1 MTASGAPSRPD
12 TPDPA
17 TRVEY
22 PRTLGTNDQ
31 ENPVA
36 TDVSARHLDLPVEGM
51 TCGSCSARVQKTLSK
66 QPGVTDAE
74 VNFATGNARI
84 QVDDDVDLEALRA
97 AVDKAGYT
105 LFVPEPEVA
114 EPEPTQHTLQVG
126 GMTCGSCSAR
136 VQRALQKQPD
146 VVDAQVNFATGIA
159 TVTAEASADLA
170 AWTHAIEGAGYTVE
184 SSTPGA
190 VGGDRSDGEGAASAA
205 SSSGPT
211 AAERAE
217 RATREEEHHRRLWAR
232 RLLLVAA
239 PALFLL
245 STMLYHDWA
254 MTEPGIRMAQFLVA
268 TPVQFYIGWPFLRE
282 AAKRA
287 RRFTA
292 NMDTL
297 IAMGTMAAYLFSTW
311 QIVVGGHDLYYEAQV
326 VIIAFIVLGRY
337 LEARAKGNAGRAIR
351 SLLELGAKEARVE
364 RDGIEQMIPVEQVVV
379 GDRIRIRP
387 GEKVPVDGE
396 VLEGSSAVDESML
409 TGESVPVDKTPGMTV
424 AGATINT
431 SGVLTVRATAI
442 GADTALA
449 QIVRMV
455 EDAQTGK
462 SQMQRLADRVSG
474 IFVPVVILISIVTF
488 TTWSLVAGDV
498 GQAMMA
504 AVAVLIIACPCAL
517 GLATPMATMTGTG
530 RGAQLGILIKSMEV
544 LERTREIHTIVFDK
558 TGTLTKGEMA
568 LTDVVGTDDD
578 PTDLLRFAGA
588 VEADSEH
595 PIGQAL
601 ARGAEERLGTR
612 LPRTQGFEAIAGQG
626 VRAEVEG
633 PVGGDGAGTEVVVGR
648 RKLMAEAGMV
658 IPERLEDAAG
668 DLESDGKTAVFAGW
682 NGEVR
687 GVLAV
692 ADTLKEGAADA
703 VAKLHDLG
711 LEVAM
716 ITGDNARTAQAIADQ
731 VGIDRVMA
739 EVLPQDK
746 QAEVERLQAEGKVV
760 AMVGDGVNDAPAL
773 VQADLG
779 IAIGT
784 GTDVAIESS
793 DLTLMRGELAGVA
806 TAIALSRR
814 THRTIRQNLF
824 WAFAYNTSAIPIA
837 AFGLLNPM
845 VAGAAMAFSSVS
857 VVTNSLRLRRFGR

>member
-1 MTASGAPSRPD
+1 M
-12 TPDPA
+12 
-17 TRVEY
+17 
-22 PRTLGTNDQ
+22 
-31 ENPVA
+31 A
-36 TDVSARHLDLPVEGM
+36 TDTSTQQLDLPVEGM

-66 QPGVTDAE
+66 QPGVADAE

-84 QVDDDVDLEALRA
+84 RIDGAVDLEQLCA

-105 LFVPEPEVA
+105 LLVPEPEAAEPEAA

-136 VQRALQKQPD
+136 VQRALQKRPD

-159 TVTAEASADLA
+159 TVTTEGPADLD
-170 AWTHAIEGAGYTVE
+170 AWTHAIESAGYTVE
-184 SSTPGA
+184 SASA
-190 VGGDRSDGEGAASAA
+190 GAASRDTTTGDAKAA
-205 SSSGPT
+205 TTSPSGPT

-217 RATREEEHHRRLWAR
+217 RADREEEHHRRLWAR
-232 RLLLVAA
+232 RLLLVAG
-239 PALFLL
+239 PAVFLL

-364 RDGIEQMIPVEQVVV
+364 RDGVEQMIPVEQVVV

-396 VLEGSSAVDESML
+396 VLHGSSAVDESML
-409 TGESVPVDKTPGMTV
+409 TGESVPVDKTPGMSV

-431 SGVLTVRATAI
+431 SGALTVQATAV

-462 SQMQRLADRVSG
+462 SKMQRLADRVSG
-474 IFVPVVILISIVTF
+474 IFVPIVILISIVTF
-488 TTWSLVAGDV
+488 ATWSLVAGDV
-498 GQAMMA
+498 GQAMLA

-601 ARGAEERLGTR
+601 AHGAEERLGTS
-612 LPRTQGFEAIAGQG
+612 LPRTRDFEAIAGQG
-626 VRAEVEG
+626 VRAEVK
-633 PVGGDGAGTEVVVGR
+633 GTTVVVGR
-648 RKLMAEAGMV
+648 RKLMADTGML
-658 IPERLEDAAG
+658 IPERLEDAASA
-668 DLESDGKTAVFAGW
+668 LESDGKTAVFAGW
-682 NGEVR
+682 DGEVR

-692 ADTLKEGAADA
+692 ADTLKAGAADA
-703 VAKLHDLG
+703 VAELHALG

-746 QAEVERLQAEGKVV
+746 QAEVERLQAEGRIV

-793 DLTLMRGELAGVA
+793 DLTLMRGDLSGVA
-806 TAIALSRR
+806 TAITLSRR